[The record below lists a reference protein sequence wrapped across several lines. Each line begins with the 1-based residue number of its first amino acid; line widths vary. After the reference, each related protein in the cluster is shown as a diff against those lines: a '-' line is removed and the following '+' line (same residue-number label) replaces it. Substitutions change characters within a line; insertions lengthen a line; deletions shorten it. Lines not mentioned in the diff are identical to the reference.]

1 MVNLI
6 ISFLNFCAVVVNITV
21 WSVPIGMAVV
31 MEECRGRERFQKAS
45 EMEPIIAMEQVL
57 WTERV

>member
-21 WSVPIGMAVV
+21 WSVPFGMTV
-31 MEECRGRERFQKAS
+31 MEQCRGRERFQKAS